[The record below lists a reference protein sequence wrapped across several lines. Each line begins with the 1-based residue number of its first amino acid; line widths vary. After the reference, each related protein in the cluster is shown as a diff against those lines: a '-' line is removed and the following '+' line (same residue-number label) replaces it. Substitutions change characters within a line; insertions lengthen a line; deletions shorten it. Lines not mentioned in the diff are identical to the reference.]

1 MPGHRV
7 VHISITEAA
16 QIAGRELNSGHIYQP
31 LQANKYITYPV
42 AATACL
48 RMSEQPAPI

>member
-16 QIAGRELNSGHIYQP
+16 QIANSEHIYQP